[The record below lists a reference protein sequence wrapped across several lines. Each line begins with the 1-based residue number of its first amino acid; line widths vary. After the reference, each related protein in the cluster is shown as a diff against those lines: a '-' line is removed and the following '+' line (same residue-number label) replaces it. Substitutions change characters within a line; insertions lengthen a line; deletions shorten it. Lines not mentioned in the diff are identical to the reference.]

1 MTETTGYIYILTNP
15 AFPAFVKIGYAEDV
29 DVRVKALNRSE
40 CIPYAFRVYATYAV
54 PFKITDKRL
63 YEIIDKLNP
72 ELRNVQ
78 NYNGRTRER
87 EFFDM
92 SPEDA
97 YSILEAIAEIHGT
110 VDNLQKRAMTH
121 DEQLDE
127 ESDYKVAKDFDK
139 KNAENFTFSSC
150 NIPVGERIEWY
161 QDIDMTFRVVDDTH
175 VEYEG
180 DKMTLSG
187 LAKRMLCKTGSL
199 RGPLYFTYR
208 GIPLLD
214 IKKK

>member
-1 MTETTGYIYILTNP
+1 MTDTNGYIYILTNP

-54 PFKITDKRL
+54 PFKLTDKRL

-110 VDNLQKRAMTH
+110 TENLQKRAMTH
-121 DEQLDE
+121 DE
-127 ESDYKVAKDFDK
+127 ESACKVAKDFDK
-139 KNAENFTFSSC
+139 KSAERFAFSSC
-150 NIPVGERIEWY
+150 NIPIGDKIEWY
-161 QDIDMTFRVVDDTH
+161 QDIDMAFKVVDDTH

-180 DKMTLSG
+180 EKVTLPN
-187 LAKRMLCKTGSL
+187 LAKRLLCKTGDL
-199 RGPLYFTYR
+199 RGPLYFTYG